1 MGLLE
6 YLASRQ
12 EQLLSQVLV
21 HLELTGISLG
31 YALVVGV
38 LLGILCH
45 FSRWLSL
52 PVLTLVSVIY
62 TIPTLALFGL
72 MMPFLGIGTT
82 PAIAALFLYSLLP
95 IVQNT
100 YSGLANVPRQISESG
115 RGIGMGRLRLLLQVE
130 LPLAVPVILGG
141 IRVATVNVIGMVTL
155 ASLVGAGGLGDTVF
169 RGIASVSMTIVIV
182 GSAPVIIMALIA
194 DRILRTLERRL
205 GARLRVEGGTGA

>member
-12 EQLLSQVLV
+12 ERLLDQILV

-31 YALVVGV
+31 YALVAGI

-52 PVLTLVSVIY
+52 TVLTLVSIIY

-72 MMPFLGIGTT
+72 MLPFLGIGTT

-100 YSGLANVPRQISESG
+100 YSGLVNVPRQITESG
-115 RGIGMGRLRLLLQVE
+115 RGIGMSRLQLLLQVE

-141 IRVATVNVIGMVTL
+141 IRVAAVNVIGMVTL

-169 RGIASVSMTIVIV
+169 RGIASVSMTIVV
-182 GSAPVIIMALIA
+182 AGSVPVILMALAA
-194 DRILRTLERRL
+194 DRLLRTLERRL
-205 GARLRVEGGTGA
+205 SARLQADGGTGA